1 MTIELIDGFEN
12 FSDNFKK
19 VCRSKEWDVCQKDF
33 NNSDRVFTV
42 GNGGNLA
49 VCDHGAIDIARL
61 SDKSAKA
68 PGSGILASSL
78 INDASHDLWVKN
90 WLSIEIR
97 GLDKKHVSRSMIIGL
112 SSSGYSKNICTA
124 LDFAVEKGLKAWL
137 ISAQEPK
144 LKGKYNLIKLNVDEY
159 HTSEVLALSLFY
171 QLIHGA
177 GFKCPSIKTS
187 IRENIC
193 SDYAQSLS

>member
-1 MTIELIDGFEN
+1 MQTSLIEGFDK
-12 FSDNFKK
+12 FSEVFSY
-19 VCRSKEWDVCQKDF
+19 VCNSEPWNKCQKDF
-33 NNSDRVFTV
+33 NNADRIFTV

-61 SDKSAKA
+61 TNKSAKA

-78 INDASHDLWVKN
+78 INDASHELWVKN

-97 GLDKKHVSRSMIIGL
+97 GLDQKHLSKSMIIGL

-124 LDFAVEKGLKAWL
+124 LDFAVDKGLKAWL
-137 ISAQEPK
+137 ISANRPK
-144 LKGKYNLIKLNVDEY
+144 ITGKFEVIELNVNEY
-159 HTSEVLALSLFY
+159 HTSEVLALCLFY

-177 GFKCPSIKTS
+177 GYSCPNIETS
-187 IRENIC
+187 VRENIC
-193 SDYAQSLS
+193 TDYSQ

>member
-1 MTIELIDGFEN
+1 MSVEIIKGFEEFSEKFN
-12 FSDNFKK
+12 KVCNSDNWLK
-19 VCRSKEWDVCQKDF
+19 CQEDF
-33 NNSDRVFTV
+33 NNSNRIFTV

-78 INDASHDLWVKN
+78 INDATHDLWVKN

-97 GLDKKHVSRSMIIGL
+97 GFDNYHLNKSMIIGL

-124 LDFAVEKGLKAWL
+124 LDYAVDKGLKAWL

-144 LKGKYNLIKLNVDEY
+144 ILGKYNLIKLDVNEY
-159 HTSEVLALSLFY
+159 HTSEVLSLSLFY

-177 GFKCPSIKTS
+177 GFACPTIQQSV
-187 IRENIC
+187 RDNLHN
-193 SDYAQSLS
+193 DYKQGTT